1 MAVVS
6 LNKRLRILGGLA
18 VAMLCLV
25 TTRTW
30 FLQVV
35 DAEGL
40 QERVQEVR
48 TRTVQLLPERGRI
61 FDSAGRI
68 VADNERVLTVTIDRS
83 VIVDAGD
90 RAQLFLRISGP
101 LQTPFAELERRYK
114 SKRYDALQP
123 LPLKEGVSEQTALFL
138 KERSEDYPGVDISED
153 WKRE

>member
-1 MAVVS
+1 MAVVA
-6 LNKRLRILGGLA
+6 LNKRLRILGSLA
-18 VAMLCLV
+18 IVMLCLV

-48 TRTVQLLPERGRI
+48 TRTVQFLPERGRI

-83 VIVDAGD
+83 VIFDA
-90 RAQLFLRISGP
+90 
-101 LQTPFAELERRYK
+101 
-114 SKRYDALQP
+114 
-123 LPLKEGVSEQTALFL
+123 
-138 KERSEDYPGVDISED
+138 
-153 WKRE
+153 

>member
-1 MAVVS
+1 MAVVA
-6 LNKRLRILGGLA
+6 LRKRLGIFGSLA
-18 VAMLCLV
+18 IVMLCLV
-25 TTRTW
+25 TVRTW

-61 FDSAGRI
+61 FDSVGRI

-90 RAQLFLRISGP
+90 TAQLFLLISVP
-101 LQTPFAELERRYK
+101 LQTPFAEL
-114 SKRYDALQP
+114 
-123 LPLKEGVSEQTALFL
+123 
-138 KERSEDYPGVDISED
+138 
-153 WKRE
+153 